1 MTRPKDQLAAEKEAR
16 LQDAITVVLNG
27 EKTQYRAIFDFNVPK
42 RTLYDRLDGK
52 LPRAKAHE
60 RDQLLINAEEKELVR

>member
-27 EKTQYRAIFDFNVPK
+27 EKTLYRAILHFNVLEQ
-42 RTLYDRLDGK
+42 TLYD
-52 LPRAKAHE
+52 
-60 RDQLLINAEEKELVR
+60 